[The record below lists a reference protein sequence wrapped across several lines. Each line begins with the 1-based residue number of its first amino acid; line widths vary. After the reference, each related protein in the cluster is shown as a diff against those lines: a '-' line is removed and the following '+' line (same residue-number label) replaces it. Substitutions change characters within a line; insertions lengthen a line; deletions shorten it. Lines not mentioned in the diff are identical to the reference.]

1 IHFGIAA
8 GLEAFE
14 DSGLEVTEANA
25 ETIGVHMG
33 SGFGGIRT
41 VEETVTLLREKGPRR
56 VSPFYVPAAIINMI
70 SGYLSIALGLKG
82 PNLAMVTAC
91 TTSTHSIGDAGRLIA
106 YGDADVMIAGGSEA
120 SVTPTSVAGFAS
132 AKALSTR
139 NDDPTAASRPWDAER
154 DGFVLSEGA
163 AALVLEEY
171 EHARRRGARIYAEL

>member
-91 TTSTHSIGDAGRLIA
+91 TTSTHSIGDR
-106 YGDADVMIAGGSEA
+106 
-120 SVTPTSVAGFAS
+120 
-132 AKALSTR
+132 KSTR
-139 NDDPTAASRPWDAER
+139 LNSSH
-154 DGFVLSEGA
+154 GKIS
-163 AALVLEEY
+163 
-171 EHARRRGARIYAEL
+171 